1 VVNISRSEDATMK
14 VRVVRKRME
23 ATDICSF
30 ELVAEGVQEL
40 PPFDAGAHVDVHVT
54 NGVVRQYS
62 LCNPPGETHRYVIAV
77 LLDAKSRGGSVAM
90 HTQVSEGDVLTIGPP
105 RNLFALAAESQRNV
119 LFAGGI
125 GVTPILAMAEK
136 LSSENRPFVMH
147 YCTRSRDRTAFM
159 ERILNSQLAEHV
171 RFYHGDDAQGKI
183 DIAACLGPVQEATH
197 VYVCGPTGFLDAVT
211 ETAYSNGW
219 PEHLVHSERFGAAQ
233 PDADGAS
240 FEVVLNSSGKRIQ
253 VLATE
258 TVVDALI
265 RCGISVPTSCE
276 QGVCGTCLT
285 GVIDGIPDHKDVYLS
300 DAERAKNDRFL
311 PCCSRALSPRLVL
324 DL

>member
-1 VVNISRSEDATMK
+1 VNISRSEDTTMK

-30 ELVAEGVQEL
+30 ELVAEGMQEL
-40 PPFDAGAHVDVHVT
+40 PPFDAGAHVDVHLAE
-54 NGVVRQYS
+54 GVVRQYS

-90 HTQVSEGDVLTIGPP
+90 HTHVSEGDVLTIGQP
-105 RNLFALAAESQRNV
+105 RNLFALAAESERSV

-125 GVTPILAMAEK
+125 GITPILAMAEK

-147 YCTRSRDRTAFM
+147 YCTRSRDRTAFT
-159 ERILNSQLAEHV
+159 ERILNSQFAEHV
-171 RFYHGDDAQGKI
+171 RFYYGDDSPRKI
-183 DIAACLGPVQEATH
+183 DITACLGPLHEATH

-211 ETAYSNGW
+211 EAAYSNGW
-219 PEHLVHSERFGAAQ
+219 SERLVHSERFGATR
-233 PDADGAS
+233 PDADGAG
-240 FEVVLNSSGKRIQ
+240 FEVVLHSSGKRVQ

-258 TVVDALI
+258 TVIDALA
-265 RCGISVPTSCE
+265 RCGVSVPTSCE